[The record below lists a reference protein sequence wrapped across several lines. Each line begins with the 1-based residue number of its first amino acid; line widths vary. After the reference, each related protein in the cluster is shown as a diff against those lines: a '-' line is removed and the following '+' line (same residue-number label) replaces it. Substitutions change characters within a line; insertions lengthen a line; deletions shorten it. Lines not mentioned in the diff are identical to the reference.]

1 MSIDKIRRQEI
12 DSLAEQTHKYV
23 FNKSTDYANLEHFL
37 ELRGVDVRYVNS
49 KQINGYLRWDDEISC
64 PVIAVSVT
72 DEAPVRHR
80 FTIAHELGHLILD
93 WKWSLN
99 GLYNQKEGSK
109 LESINQEFLDVFL
122 PQHGLATFK
131 NQSNNAMKQSL
142 REEEANEFATAF
154 LIPNS
159 KLKIIINDI
168 VKNDQNGEDLVNYTA
183 WKFYTSTMTSRLR
196 ILNYLK
202 YLY

>member
-1 MSIDKIRRQEI
+1 M
-12 DSLAEQTHKYV
+12 
-23 FNKSTDYANLEHFL
+23 
-37 ELRGVDVRYVNS
+37 
-49 KQINGYLRWDDEISC
+49 
-64 PVIAVSVT
+64 
-72 DEAPVRHR
+72 
-80 FTIAHELGHLILD
+80 
-93 WKWSLN
+93 
-99 GLYNQKEGSK
+99 
-109 LESINQEFLDVFL
+109 
-122 PQHGLATFK
+122 PQHDLATFK

-159 KLKIIINDI
+159 KLKIIISDI
-168 VKNDQNGEDLVNYTA
+168 VKDDQNGEDLVNYTA